1 MNSSRITALSESALS
16 LIVFRES
23 RAKYGKKGGTI
34 LDQAVVIERHDRQQE
49 VLRSQVSQF
58 AGRLRT
64 DRSVVGN
71 CEDFFRLKKQVKR
84 NISFHT

>member
-1 MNSSRITALSESALS
+1 MTSSRITALLESALS
-16 LIVFRES
+16 FIVFRES
-23 RAKYGKKGGTI
+23 GAKYGKKDGTI

-49 VLRSQVSQF
+49 VLRSQVWQF

-64 DRSVVGN
+64 DRSVMEN
-71 CEDFFRLKKQVKR
+71 CEDFFRLKKQVMN